1 MKIWK
6 IITVLLAVLLLA
18 GCVGCVSGAEITNIE
33 ITGIDIP
40 NTGEKPDTTASTS
53 TSGVNIKT
61 VSWNLGS
68 ETTFN
73 ANTEY
78 TVTITV
84 EGKSGYTFGNSG
96 STKLNG
102 KSATSSKSEDGKTV
116 TISYKFSKTAAATTI
131 SEIKCTLEKPLAA
144 NTPAKTVSF
153 TKPTSGLKSTV
164 TWDTTDKKFVLG
176 KKYKATVVIESTN
189 EKAYPITSDAVV
201 YLNSGKITDLKREG
215 NSKISFTYQFGE
227 TEPKGIADSLSF
239 TVTAPSVG
247 KNPSNSV
254 SVTSHSDKV
263 TATLSWNTK
272 TAFEP
277 DTPYTATITVN
288 AKEGYIIKND
298 ANAKVNGFDAI
309 VSWESN
315 TKAVVTH
322 TFAQIESVDSVNVN
336 FAAPKTGDIA
346 QTKASTIT
354 TTPSGAAK
362 DGDVKWA
369 PALTEGAFDAGVEYT
384 ATVSIPI
391 SGANMVFDKDTI
403 VYINGEIAQTTVSS
417 DYKTITAVYTFP
429 KTFFF
434 PNPLDIIKE
443 FYNLMLAFF
452 NPASYAF

>member
-18 GCVGCVSGAEITNIE
+18 GCVGGATISSITVSLDA
-33 ITGIDIP
+33 P
-40 NTGEKPDTTASTS
+40 ATGEKVKSATVS
-53 TSGVNIKT
+53 TSGVKVTTTWNPVATGTFDASQTYTATIVLEPSSSSDNFASSVT
-61 VSWNLGS
+61 V
-68 ETTFN
+68 
-73 ANTEY
+73 
-78 TVTITV
+78 
-84 EGKSGYTFGNSG
+84 
-96 STKLNG
+96 KLNG
-102 KSATSSKSEDGKTV
+102 NSKTYTSSDNGKKVTV
-116 TISYKFSKTAAATTI
+116 QHTFSKTVAATTI
-131 SEIKCTLEKPLAA
+131 SEIKCNLEKPLAA
-144 NTPAKTVSF
+144 NTPAKTVTF

-239 TVTAPSVG
+239 TVTAPTVG

-315 TKAVVTH
+315 TKAVVTY

-362 DGDVKWA
+362 DGDVKWT

-429 KTFFF
+429 NTFFF
-434 PNPLDIIKE
+434 PNPLDIITE

>member
-6 IITVLLAVLLLA
+6 IITVLLAVFLLA
-18 GCVGCVSGAEITNIE
+18 GCVSGATISSITLSL
-33 ITGIDIP
+33 DAP
-40 NTGEKPDTTASTS
+40 ATGEKVTSATTS
-53 TSGVNIKT
+53 TSGVK
-61 VSWNLGS
+61 V
-68 ETTFN
+68 TTTTWDPVASGTFD
-73 ANTEY
+73 AEKAY
-78 TVTITV
+78 TATITV
-84 EGKSGYTFGNSG
+84 EPTSTNTPFASSGTI
-96 STKLNG
+96 KLNG
-102 KSATSSKSEDGKTV
+102 NTKTWNVVDGKITV
-116 TISYKFSKTAAATTI
+116 SHTFSKTASPTTI

-153 TKPTSGLKSTV
+153 SKPTSGLKSTV
-164 TWDTTDKKFVLG
+164 TWDTTDKKFVMG
-176 KKYKATVVIESTN
+176 KKYEATVVIESTN
-189 EKAYPITSDAVV
+189 PKAYPITSDVTV
-201 YLNSGKITDLKREG
+201 YVNSGKVKDLTREG

-254 SVTSHSDKV
+254 SVTSNSDKV
-263 TATLSWNTK
+263 TASLAWNTK
-272 TAFEP
+272 SAFES
-277 DTPYTATITVN
+277 DTMYTATITVN

-298 ANAKVNGFDAI
+298 VKAKVNGIDAI

-322 TFAQIESVDSVNVN
+322 TFAQIESVDLVNVN

-362 DGDVKWA
+362 DGDIKWT

-384 ATVSIPI
+384 ATLSIPI
-391 SGANMVFDKDTI
+391 SGANMVFDKGTV
-403 VYINGEIAQTTVSS
+403 VYINGEKAVTSVSS
-417 DYKTITAVYTFP
+417 DYKTITATYTFP
-429 KTFFF
+429 KTLFI

-443 FYNLMLAFF
+443 MFNLMLAIF
-452 NPASYAF
+452 NPASYVFL